1 MQCFRLQTVFQKSG
15 LLQRTKAFL
24 AVSLLATVVAC
35 GGGGSGGTGA
45 PASTLSVYLTDAPA
59 CGYDHVYVTVEKVR
73 VHQSDSAADDTG
85 GWSEVVLAA
94 PKRIDLLTLTNGV
107 LEALGS
113 TSLPAGKYKQI
124 RLVLAANSAGNPLA
138 NAVQPT
144 GGGEVALD
152 TPSAQQSGLKLKTD
166 FDALEG
172 QTVDMVLDFDACKSV
187 VTAGKSGKYLLKPV
201 LKAFKRVESGIQGYV
216 ALALANGNTSA
227 SAQQNGA
234 VVRATAPDDKGK
246 FSVTLLPDGT
256 YTLVI
261 TAAGYQTGVIT
272 GVPVSASSGK
282 TSVSTSTSTIAL
294 GSSTMSTLSGT
305 VTAGTGTGTGTAT
318 VPLTSA
324 TISVS
329 QSLSTAGTVSLV
341 QLPVDAVSATYSLKL
356 PSQAPVVGAYSATTL
371 PPALSAV
378 VSEAGR
384 YRVTA
389 QALAQTQS
397 FDVDVS
403 TGDQTQSFVFP

>member
-1 MQCFRLQTVFQKSG
+1 V
-15 LLQRTKAFL
+15 
-24 AVSLLATVVAC
+24 
-35 GGGGSGGTGA
+35 
-45 PASTLSVYLTDAPA
+45 
-59 CGYDHVYVTVEKVR
+59 
-73 VHQSDSAADDTG
+73 
-85 GWSEVVLAA
+85 
-94 PKRIDLLTLTNGV
+94 
-107 LEALGS
+107 
-113 TSLPAGKYKQI
+113 
-124 RLVLAANSAGNPLA
+124 
-138 NAVQPT
+138 
-144 GGGEVALD
+144 
-152 TPSAQQSGLKLKTD
+152 
-166 FDALEG
+166 
-172 QTVDMVLDFDACKSV
+172 
-187 VTAGKSGKYLLKPV
+187 
-201 LKAFKRVESGIQGYV
+201 
-216 ALALANGNTSA
+216 

-305 VTAGTGTGTGTAT
+305 VTAGTGTATA
-318 VPLTSA
+318 PLTSA

-329 QSLSTAGTVSLV
+329 QSLSTAGTVSLA